1 MSTTPSLEP
10 RSRGF
15 ITDLF
20 IKKPVLAIVI
30 NLIILAVGWRAISS
44 LPVGQFPRI
53 ESSSVII
60 TTAYIGAS
68 AETVRGFI
76 TTPIERA
83 VSAIDGIDY
92 IESTST
98 AGVSRITV
106 RLRLNHSSNDALAE
120 ISARLNQVRSEL
132 PQESESPVID
142 IQRTDRPFA
151 TFYLSFTAQNMDLS
165 QLTDY
170 LAREIQPEL
179 ATIPGVQRVGVEGA
193 HQLAMRIWLDPAR
206 MESLDV
212 TPFDV
217 QQALTR
223 NNFLA
228 AVGRTR
234 ADDVQIDLLTN
245 TDLRSAEEFAQLI
258 VLERE
263 GTMVR
268 LRDIARV
275 ELGHEEPDA
284 EAGMNGKP
292 AVYLSVWPL
301 PRANELEVAASLR
314 ETMERLRPTL
324 PARVEMSLAYDG
336 TFYMANAI
344 EEITKTLAET
354 VLIVAIVVF
363 LFMGSLRTALVP
375 LIAIPISLVGACIA
389 MLLMGFSLNLL
400 TILAIVLAVGLVVDD
415 AIVMV
420 ENVERHVREGMTRF
434 NAAITGARELVSP
447 IIAMT
452 ITLAAV
458 YAPIGFQ
465 GGLTGVLFKEFAFT
479 LAAAVVVS
487 GIVAITLSPVMS
499 SWLVPASGKEG
510 FLTRLVNRIFDFIRR
525 AYGCALDVTLSIR
538 WVMAGAALVITAAAV
553 PLYALSSKE
562 LAPTEDEGGLF
573 VILQTSPDGSLDA
586 ARKGARAVAESMKHF
601 PETSYVWNI
610 AQVGGGFGGMQATR
624 WAERDR
630 RMHEL
635 LPEAF
640 GIVGAIPGVRAIPV
654 MPAPL
659 PGAGQFDVEMIITS
673 SDEAEEM
680 VGYAGQLVGAAFQ
693 SGKFLYADS
702 DLKLDLPQTRIIIDR
717 EKVAD
722 LGLDMASIGQDLSVL
737 LSGGYVNRFNY
748 DGRSYKVIPQ
758 VEDSGRVTADSLLQ
772 LKVRAADGG
781 LVPIASFVTLETIAA
796 PRALNRFQQRNSA
809 KIYGVVA
816 PGVTKGEALAALE
829 EAAKTILPRGYGVDY
844 AGESRQLRT
853 EGSSLTVTLGF
864 ALLLIYLVLAAQFSS
879 FRDPL
884 IVLLGSVPLA
894 ISGALMFTFA
904 DLTTINIYS
913 QVGLIT
919 LVGLVA
925 KNGILIVE
933 FANHLQ
939 ETGLSKFAAVREASL
954 TRLRPILMTSV
965 ATVFGHFPLVL
976 VTGPGAESRNS
987 IGIVLV
993 TGMTISTVFT
1003 LFVVP
1008 AIYTIISAS
1017 KTRPAEE
1024 PDAAARPSS
1033 TSAPTS
1039 TSTSTSTPSS
1049 TPAPRLA

>member
-1 MSTTPSLEP
+1 MSTSKAAASSLDPRP
-10 RSRGF
+10 RSA

-44 LPVGQFPRI
+44 LPVGQYPRI

-68 AETVRGFI
+68 AETIRGFI

-98 AGVSRITV
+98 AGISKITV
-106 RLRLNHSSNDALAE
+106 RLRLNHNSNDALAE

-132 PQESESPVID
+132 PPESQAPVID

-151 TFYLSFTAQNMDLS
+151 TFYLSFTSTNMDLS
-165 QLTDY
+165 QLTDF
-170 LAREIQPEL
+170 LSREVQPEL
-179 ATIPGVQRVGVEGA
+179 ATIQGVQRVGVEGA

-234 ADDVQIDLLTN
+234 ANDVQIDLLTN
-245 TDLRSAEEFAQLI
+245 TDLRTAEEFDQLI

-301 PRANELEVAASLR
+301 PRANELEVAANLR
-314 ETMERLRPTL
+314 ETMDRIRPTL
-324 PARVEMSLAYDG
+324 PTGVEMGLAYDG
-336 TFYMANAI
+336 TFYMANAL

-354 VLIVAIVVF
+354 ILIVAIVVF
-363 LFMGSLRTALVP
+363 LFMGSLRTVLVP
-375 LIAIPISLVGACIA
+375 LIAIPISLVGACIF
-389 MLLMGFSLNLL
+389 MLAMGFSLNLL

-420 ENVERHVREGMTRF
+420 ENVERHVREGMSRF
-434 NAAITGARELVSP
+434 DAAITGARELVAP
-447 IIAMT
+447 VIAMT

-499 SWLVPASGKEG
+499 SWLVPANGKEG
-510 FLTRLVNRIFDFIRR
+510 FLTRLVNRIFDSVRR
-525 AYGCALDVTLSIR
+525 VYARALDVTLSIR
-538 WVMAGAALVITAAAV
+538 WVMAGAAVVITLAAA
-553 PLYALSSKE
+553 PLYMFSSKE

-573 VILQTSPDGSLDA
+573 FVLFTSPDGSLDA
-586 ARKGARAVAESMKHF
+586 ARKGALAVAESMKKL
-601 PETSYVWNI
+601 PETSYTWNI
-610 AQVGGGFGGMQATR
+610 ATIGGGFGGMQSIP
-624 WAERDR
+624 WSERDR
-630 RMHEL
+630 RTHDIL
-635 LPEAF
+635 GDAF
-640 GIVGAIPGVRAIPV
+640 MSVSAIPGVRAIPV
-654 MPAPL
+654 MPPPL

-673 SDEAEEM
+673 SDEADEM
-680 VGYAGQLVGAAFQ
+680 VGYAGALVGAAFQ
-693 SGKFLYADS
+693 SGKFLYADT
-702 DLKLDLPQTRIIIDR
+702 DLKLDLPQTRINIDR

-737 LSGGYVNRFNY
+737 LSGNYVNRFNY

-758 VEDSGRVTADSLLQ
+758 VEDSGRVTSDSLLQ

-781 LVPIASFVTLETIAA
+781 LVPISSFVTLETIAA

-816 PGVTKGEALAALE
+816 PGVTKSEALAALE
-829 EAAKTILPRGYGVDY
+829 AAARQVLPRGYGVDY
-844 AGESRQLRT
+844 AGESRQLRK

-864 ALLLIYLVLAAQFSS
+864 ALLLIYLVLAAQFGS

-894 ISGALMFTFA
+894 ISGALIFTFL

-939 ETGLSKFAAVREASL
+939 ETGLSKFEAVREASL

-1008 AIYTIISAS
+1008 AIYTLISAP
-1017 KTRPAEE
+1017 KTRRATEADSPL
-1024 PDAAARPSS
+1024 S
-1033 TSAPTS
+1033 PTS
-1039 TSTSTSTPSS
+1039 PT
-1049 TPAPRLA
+1049 TPAPSLA